1 MMLDNRRS
9 GRDLRELSRLMTDVL
24 PTYEQE
30 LCIRADASELERVRR
45 WVAAVAAPCG
55 FDRRQRF
62 RAMAA
67 VHEALA
73 AQLAGG
79 ARKRTTMSLRAR
91 WSRGCLTFWI
101 RAAFELEPGLGT
113 QIMRLC
119 ARDVE
124 VIRAHGGTIVRLS
137 T

>member
-1 MMLDNRRS
+1 
-9 GRDLRELSRLMTDVL
+9 MTDML

-30 LCIRADASELERVRR
+30 LCIAADCSELERVRR
-45 WVAAVAAPCG
+45 WIAAVAAPCG

-62 RAMAA
+62 RAMTA
-67 VHEALA
+67 VHEAVA
-73 AQLAGG
+73 AQLRGG
-79 ARKRTTMSLRAR
+79 ARKRRNVSVRAL
-91 WSRGCLTFWI
+91 WSGGCLTFWI
-101 RAAFELEPGLGT
+101 RSPFELEPGLGT

-137 T
+137 A

>member
-1 MMLDNRRS
+1 M
-9 GRDLRELSRLMTDVL
+9 MTDVL

-30 LCIRADASELERVRR
+30 LCIRADSSELERVRR

-73 AQLAGG
+73 AQIAGS
-79 ARKRTTMSLRAR
+79 ARKRTTMSLRAL

-101 RAAFELEPGLGT
+101 RSPFELEPGLGT
-113 QIMRLC
+113 QIMRVC
-119 ARDVE
+119 VRDVE

>member
-1 MMLDNRRS
+1 
-9 GRDLRELSRLMTDVL
+9 MTDVL

-79 ARKRTTMSLRAR
+79 GRESSNVSVRAL

-101 RAAFELEPGLGT
+101 RSPFALEPGLGT

-119 ARDVE
+119 ARGVE
-124 VIRAHGGTIVRLS
+124 VVPAQGGTIVRLS
-137 T
+137 V